1 MNESNSIKSIDTTN
15 LPDQTKFKL
24 NEISKIENFFDWKIK
39 ERMLH
44 SKKLSTYVAA
54 FDYIDTILIA
64 LSATSRGVSV
74 ISFTTV
80 IGGPVG
86 ITGASFTLIFSLT
99 TGIVLKLL
107 ITTRNK
113 KKKHNI
119 LVLAKRILNSIES
132 LVSQALIDME
142 ISHEDFITI
151 LNENI
156 NIKEIHVIFETK
168 NPTRDQIRKYERN
181 EKELDKNC
189 TKSKLVFVRSGLMAR
204 IIKNSTG
211 EKKRGEKQ

>member
-1 MNESNSIKSIDTTN
+1 
-15 LPDQTKFKL
+15 
-24 NEISKIENFFDWKIK
+24 
-39 ERMLH
+39 MLH

>member
-1 MNESNSIKSIDTTN
+1 
-15 LPDQTKFKL
+15 
-24 NEISKIENFFDWKIK
+24 
-39 ERMLH
+39 
-44 SKKLSTYVAA
+44 
-54 FDYIDTILIA
+54 
-64 LSATSRGVSV
+64 
-74 ISFTTV
+74 
-80 IGGPVG
+80 
-86 ITGASFTLIFSLT
+86 
-99 TGIVLKLL
+99 
-107 ITTRNK
+107 
-113 KKKHNI
+113 
-119 LVLAKRILNSIES
+119 
-132 LVSQALIDME
+132 ME

-211 EKKRGEKQ
+211 EKKKEKKQ